1 VVRSIHA
8 ILLALL
14 LVAPATA
21 GSHEALQL
29 IDRLQERV
37 SQCHDYQYLVNSFER
52 RGEKKEERSY
62 RLFAKDEK
70 LVRIKV
76 VRGRGKGSEATL
88 DSKGRVRGRKGG
100 LMKPFAQTLKANDDR
115 VRSLRGTPFWEAACH
130 NFLKNLRA
138 RATAPGTQCDVEA
151 DKEQPGQLVLTM
163 RRGGAACERYWID
176 SRQMHLVRGELF
188 EGDVLVQE
196 FCIRELKENV
206 GLNDDFFSF

>member
-1 VVRSIHA
+1 VVRTITG
-8 ILLALL
+8 ILLAALL
-14 LVAPATA
+14 MSPAMA

-52 RGEKKEERSY
+52 KGEKKEERSY

-76 VRGRGKGSEATL
+76 VGGRGKGSEATV
-88 DSKGRVRGRKGG
+88 DSKGRVRGRKSG
-100 LMKPFAQTLKANDDR
+100 LLKSFPQTLKPTDSR
-115 VRSLRGTPFWEAACH
+115 VRSLRGLPFWEAACH

-138 RATAPGTQCDVEA
+138 RATAPGTQCDVET
-151 DKEQPGQLVLTM
+151 DKEQPGQLVLTL
-163 RRGGAACERYWID
+163 RRSGAPCERYWID
-176 SRQMHLVRGELF
+176 SRQMHVVRGELF
-188 EGDVLVQE
+188 EGDVVVQE

-206 GLNDDFFSF
+206 GLKDDFFSF

>member
-1 VVRSIHA
+1 VVRPITG

-14 LVAPATA
+14 LAAPTTA

-37 SQCHDYQYLVNSFER
+37 SQCHDYQYLVKSYER
-52 RGEKKEERSY
+52 KGEKEEERSY

-70 LVRIKV
+70 LVRVKV
-76 VRGRGKGSEATL
+76 IGGRGKGSEATL
-88 DSKGRVRGRKGG
+88 DSKGRVRGRKAGV
-100 LMKPFAQTLKANDDR
+100 LKPFAQTLKPTDAR
-115 VRSLRGTPFWEAACH
+115 VRSLRGTPFWETACH

-138 RATAPGTQCDVEA
+138 RATAPGTQCDLEP
-151 DKEQPGQLVLTM
+151 DKEQPGRLVLTLS
-163 RRGGAACERYWID
+163 RNGEACEKYWID
-176 SRQMHLVRGELF
+176 CRQMHVVKGELF
-188 EGDVLVQE
+188 EGTLLVQE